1 MYKHMH
7 KCMQD
12 QEPNLLRQ
20 TIDKH
25 IIPVTNNLTI
35 YTELRRFH
43 KTNQKANIIKIF
55 NKE

>member
-1 MYKHMH
+1 MH

-12 QEPNLLRQ
+12 QEPNLLQQ
-20 TIDKH
+20 TIDKR

-35 YTELRRFH
+35 YIELRRFH

>member
-1 MYKHMH
+1 MH

-12 QEPNLLRQ
+12 QEPNLLWQ
-20 TIDKH
+20 TIDKR
-25 IIPVTNNLTI
+25 IMPVTNYLTI
-35 YTELRRFH
+35 YIELGRFH